1 MGIPHSLPLT
11 YATFTDNAANMGFG
25 SPVQIKS
32 APFNS
37 EAAGFH
43 RVLCHGKVTL
53 LTKFLEGVYG
63 RNSSR
68 QEGYGFSVDSHFSDP
83 NF

>member
-1 MGIPHSLPLT
+1 MLLLLIMLPT
-11 YATFTDNAANMGFG
+11 MGFG

-32 APFNS
+32 GPFNG

-43 RVLCHGKVTL
+43 RVSCHGKVTL
-53 LTKFLEGVYG
+53 LTKFLEGVHG

-68 QEGYGFSVDSHFSDP
+68 QESCGLSVDSHFSHP